1 LEDYKELE
9 QNNIRLE
16 QEVLVRHFLYFG
28 PLPEGLLKQVND
40 EAWCNALRIA
50 AEMSEAVASNDPGV
64 RFEQWPEDLAPNLS
78 PEAKGMISRMTN
90 LDPAARATIDE
101 ILEHPWW

>member
-1 LEDYKELE
+1 
-9 QNNIRLE
+9 
-16 QEVLVRHFLYFG
+16 
-28 PLPEGLLKQVND
+28 
-40 EAWCNALRIA
+40 
-50 AEMSEAVASNDPGV
+50 MSEAVASHDPGV